1 MQVQISTIASNSDFK
16 VNLESCEA
24 FISQRK
30 TAEITGVPAAT
41 IRDWLKADREKSDD
55 QECPRT
61 YNVNENN
68 QLDAKSLQ
76 KLVLS
81 AHLKGYE
88 KCADLMEKLMEA
100 GATAFIC
107 HMAGVTL
114 QPKVD
119 PTLPQTRI
127 EAVRAYLVTLEQLE
141 VAEQLAA
148 QQAIVVSQQS
158 GLLVQQKEVIDYKKI
173 ITGEGE
179 EYFPISLILNHNEDR
194 TFSGRRLAIF
204 SAKAEIDPIPMFA
217 SKGQIPVKAYHW
229 SVWEAAYP
237 NVVLPE

>member
-1 MQVQISTIASNSDFK
+1 MTTQISTIASNSDFK
-16 VNLESCEA
+16 VNMQTGEA

-41 IRDWLKADREKSDD
+41 LRDWLKADLELAISQDI
-55 QECPRT
+55 PRT

-81 AHLKGYE
+81 AHHKGYE

-107 HMAGVTL
+107 HMAGVHL

-119 PTLPQTRI
+119 PTLPQSHI
-127 EAVRAYLVTLEQLE
+127 EAVRAYLITLETVE
-141 VAEQLAA
+141 A
-148 QQAIVVSQQS
+148 QEKRLGI
-158 GLLVQQKEVIDYKKI
+158 QQKVIDHKNIKTDCSDTHFTI
-173 ITGEGE
+173 KRIRA
-179 EYFPISLILNHNEDR
+179 LNQ
-194 TFSGRRLAIF
+194 GM
-204 SAKAEIDPIPMFA
+204 KIDPKILLRVCETLDNGVETVYA
-217 SKGQIPVKAYHW
+217 HYDQSINQY
-229 SVWEAAYP
+229 SRDVWEEAYP
-237 NVVLPE
+237 DAILPD

>member
-1 MQVQISTIASNSDFK
+1 MTTQVQISTIALNSDFK
-16 VNLESCEA
+16 VNMETGEA

-61 YNVNENN
+61 YMVNENN

-81 AHLKGYE
+81 AHVKGYE

-107 HMAGVTL
+107 HMAGIHL

-119 PTLPQTRI
+119 STLPQTHI
-127 EAVRAYLVTLEQLE
+127 QAVEAYLITLKTVEAQEKRLGIQQKVIDHKNIKTDCSDTHFTIKRVRALNQGMKIDPKILLKASQHLKAE
-141 VAEQLAA
+141 VESVYGHYD
-148 QQAIVVSQQS
+148 QAINQYSR
-158 GLLVQQKEVIDYKKI
+158 D
-173 ITGEGE
+173 
-179 EYFPISLILNHNEDR
+179 
-194 TFSGRRLAIF
+194 
-204 SAKAEIDPIPMFA
+204 
-217 SKGQIPVKAYHW
+217 
-229 SVWEAAYP
+229 VWEEAYP
-237 NVVLPE
+237 DAILPE